1 MKSVGQS
8 KKKLCCGTNMFPNAK
23 IPKWQ
28 NQCCFGFRR
37 KTQGWFDQGPYTTTK
52 ISIYDKCACYMMF
65 LVARQGPTVGKCP
78 LKS

>member
-28 NQCCFGFRR
+28 NQCNVSVFGGKLRD
-37 KTQGWFDQGPYTTTK
+37 GSTK
-52 ISIYDKCACYMMF
+52 GHTPQPKFQYMINVHAMMF